1 MAHKPFDAPGWGVST
16 ARVCSNTPTAGGV
29 GGTAVGV
36 GGTAVGVGIGWLI
49 VSMGISPVLF
59 PAGVQLININISNRI
74 TEYLKK
80 II

>member
-1 MAHKPFDAPGWGVST
+1 MNVGVGGT
-16 ARVCSNTPTAGGV
+16 AVGVGGTAVGV